1 MIKLRDGSAIVIE
14 PKGAGLNIVL
24 KSKTPVANKDATTSK
39 DAKQDGNKQEQT
51 FIFALPMSMV
61 PVFYGSLF
69 GKNYFATKNNQQ
81 YSLVVMHAGMQKRQ
95 KQNNTNSTSAN
106 TNDKSTV
113 VADATQTTQPSAV
126 ASMLPGVSDTPS
138 MTGVLGVSDVQ
149 SSQPLPTQTSLTQAS
164 SQPQPPAQTEKKK
177 DQIKDLE
184 LINLLVYEKQEGG
197 KRAPKYTAKFT
208 ISRVN
213 ILRLKQEIKKAM
225 KQLDKWALRLRSM
238 TITKA
243 GSVMILS
250 QNANQLIIDYSNKDE
265 IKDDLTEFVMSNREE
280 YTISKIKFTKD
291 DAMTLLSLLTHMEI

>member
-1 MIKLRDGSAIVIE
+1 MIKLRNGSAIVIE

-24 KSKTPVANKDATTSK
+24 KSKTPVANKNATTSN

-61 PVFYGSLF
+61 PIFYGSLF
-69 GKNYFATKNNQQ
+69 GKNYFTTKNNQQ
-81 YSLVVMHAGMQKRQ
+81 YILVVMHAGMQKRQ
-95 KQNNTNSTSAN
+95 KQNNTDGTSAN
-106 TNDKSTV
+106 TNNNGVTLPST
-113 VADATQTTQPSAV
+113 AQSTQPSAV
-126 ASMLPGVSDTPS
+126 ASMLPGASDTPS
-138 MTGVLGVSDVQ
+138 ITGVLGVADMQ
-149 SSQPLPTQTSLTQAS
+149 STQTSPTQAS
-164 SQPQPPAQTEKKK
+164 TQTPTQEEKKQK
-177 DQIKDLE
+177 QIKDLE

-225 KQLDKWALRLRSM
+225 KQLDKWSLRTKSI

-243 GSVMILS
+243 GPVFIIT
-250 QNANQLIIDYSNKDE
+250 QNANQLILDYSNKDE
-265 IKDDLTEFVMSNREE
+265 IKDDLTEFVMSTREE

-291 DAMTLLSLLTHMEI
+291 DAMTLLTLLTHMEI

>member
-24 KSKTPVANKDATTSK
+24 KSKTPVANKNATNNN

-51 FIFALPMSMV
+51 FIFTLPMSMV

-81 YSLVVMHAGMQKRQ
+81 YSLVVMHAGMQKRS
-95 KQNNTNSTSAN
+95 KQSKANETVATTTATNTTQSTS
-106 TNDKSTV
+106 
-113 VADATQTTQPSAV
+113 TQPSSV
-126 ASMLPGVSDTPS
+126 AGMLPGANEPQLTQ
-138 MTGVLGVSDVQ
+138 T
-149 SSQPLPTQTSLTQAS
+149 LPTQTSTQT
-164 SQPQPPAQTEKKK
+164 PAQTEKKK

-213 ILRLKQEIKKAM
+213 ILRLKQEVKKAI
-225 KQLDKWALRLRSM
+225 KQLDKWSLRTKSITL
-238 TITKA
+238 TKA
-243 GSVMILS
+243 GPVFIIT
-250 QNANQLIIDYSNKDE
+250 QNANQLILDYSNKDE
-265 IKDDLTEFVMSNREE
+265 IKDDLTEFIMSNREE

-291 DAMTLLSLLTHMEI
+291 DAIMLLSLLTHMEI